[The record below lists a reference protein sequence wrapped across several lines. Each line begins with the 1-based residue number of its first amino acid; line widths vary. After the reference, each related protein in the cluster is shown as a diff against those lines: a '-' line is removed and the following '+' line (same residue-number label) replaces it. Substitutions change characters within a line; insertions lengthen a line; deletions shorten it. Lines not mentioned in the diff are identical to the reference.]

1 MAVPCRVID
10 RRISVQQGGIS
21 PARRRGW
28 SDRRRFP
35 PRIYARSRHVC
46 CSVPPPST
54 PGNAPDAL
62 APPAAAGPLAKE
74 VPRLSL
80 SDRSVSSPDADPVR
94 RTGLA
99 HLCGVLLHSRSHFDD
114 REYERRMPKV
124 ERRTSNQRTRPL
136 ACALAPPPKTP
147 LPPPRGK
154 VRMRRPSPP
163 GVPYDALAARIPHAL
178 SSGRAGGVRRV
189 PAGPGCR

>member
-1 MAVPCRVID
+1 MAVPCRVSD

-54 PGNAPDAL
+54 PGNAPAAL

-99 HLCGVLLHSRSHFDD
+99 HLCGVLLHSAFAFRRSGI
-114 REYERRMPKV
+114 
-124 ERRTSNQRTRPL
+124 RTSNAQRRTPNVKSADAAPRLRPR
-136 ACALAPPPKTP
+136 A
-147 LPPPRGK
+147 
-154 VRMRRPSPP
+154 SPEN
-163 GVPYDALAARIPHAL
+163 ALAAPARQGENAATF
-178 SSGRAGGVRRV
+178 SSG
-189 PAGPGCR
+189 GPL